1 MLHDLFFDKYLAP
14 YLHLPSSPGA
24 PNPLGAVSTLPQL
37 VYRYITVPH
46 MPAVYGA
53 PAMVGLTSQVWC
65 TYFTIPPYFSSP
77 PIRGT
82 FHFGI

>member
-37 VYRYITVPH
+37 VYRYITLPH
-46 MPAVYGA
+46 IPAVYGE
-53 PAMVGLTSQVWC
+53 PHITSMVHFFH
-65 TYFTIPPYFSSP
+65 YPTILLITTHMNF
-77 PIRGT
+77 IL
-82 FHFGI
+82 